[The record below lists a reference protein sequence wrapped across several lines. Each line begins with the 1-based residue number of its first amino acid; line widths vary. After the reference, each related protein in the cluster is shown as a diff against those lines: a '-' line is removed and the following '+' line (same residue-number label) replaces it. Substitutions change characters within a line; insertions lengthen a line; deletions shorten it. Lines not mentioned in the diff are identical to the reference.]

1 MCICWHCF
9 FFFLN
14 RNLGSHS
21 WITLLRVVAWIQVFF
36 FFFVSSDTRIPEDT
50 RAQHLRGPPSSCFL
64 GATHNLMLQDHTLML
79 QECSVPRKTTE
90 ATGVPSP
97 ASWSLTRFCVNNLPL
112 WLLNLIAQTNQTWNW
127 RSTVLKTIKMIM
139 VRPPMTNFKATV
151 RADCAVSV
159 CSPLPLP
166 LKALAHWL
174 SGVGGV
180 ELWTGVCPQPSQLP
194 ASKIK
199 QTFLST
205 NLISLLAFGWQAA
218 GPYFRLQIDSQT

>member
-1 MCICWHCF
+1 MSKTVVGKQSSVLQIEGLKCAFVGIVF

-97 ASWSLTRFCVNNLPL
+97 AS
-112 WLLNLIAQTNQTWNW
+112 
-127 RSTVLKTIKMIM
+127 
-139 VRPPMTNFKATV
+139 
-151 RADCAVSV
+151 
-159 CSPLPLP
+159 
-166 LKALAHWL
+166 
-174 SGVGGV
+174 
-180 ELWTGVCPQPSQLP
+180 
-194 ASKIK
+194 
-199 QTFLST
+199 
-205 NLISLLAFGWQAA
+205 
-218 GPYFRLQIDSQT
+218 